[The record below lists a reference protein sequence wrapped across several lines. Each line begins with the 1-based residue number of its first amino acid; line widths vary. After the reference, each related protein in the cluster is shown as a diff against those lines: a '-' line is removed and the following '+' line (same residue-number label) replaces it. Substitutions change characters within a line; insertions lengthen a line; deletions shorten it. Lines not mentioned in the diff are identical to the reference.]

1 MIIEGVLT
9 TLNDDGSPN
18 IAAMGATV
26 EPSTIGPDGLWTT
39 FQLRPF
45 EGSKTFHNL
54 SIRPFGVFHLID
66 NAELLARAALSEAEN
81 TTLIPAQS
89 VQGFVIDGSVR
100 AYEFQLQLADWSR
113 PRATLDASVIQS
125 HNLRE
130 WSGWNRAQNAVL
142 ELTIMATRVGWTPR
156 DIFESQ
162 IASLTPLIEKTAG
175 EREKTAWIFVLDYL
189 EKAWSKSASSGDP
202 GR

>member
-1 MIIEGVLT
+1 MIVEGVLT
-9 TLNDDGSPN
+9 TLNNDGRPN

-45 EGSKTFHNL
+45 ENSKTFHNL
-54 SIRPFGVFHLID
+54 SARPFGVFHIID
-66 NAELLARAALSEAEN
+66 DALLLARAALSEAEN
-81 TTLIPAQS
+81 STLIPAHS
-89 VQGFVIDGSVR
+89 VPGFVLAGSVR
-100 AYEFQLQLADWSR
+100 AYEFQLQLVDWAR
-113 PRATLDASVIQS
+113 PRATLEANVLQS

-175 EREKTAWIFVLDYL
+175 EREKSAWNFVLEYL
-189 EKAWSKSASSGDP
+189 EKAWSKSTSKGDP
-202 GR
+202 ER